1 MSRKLV
7 AYVHVNGSVYGP
19 GDKVPADVAAQIVNP
34 KAWEG
39 GDAPDAGESES
50 GDYESL
56 TKAQLAEEIERRN
69 EGRDDEAKV
78 SPSGSSNKA
87 DLVAALVADDAA
99 GDN

>member
-19 GDKVPADVAAQIVNP
+19 GDKVPADVAALIVNP

-39 GDAPDAGESES
+39 GDAADAGESES
-50 GDYESL
+50 GGYESL
-56 TKAQLAEEIERRN
+56 TKAQLVEEIEKRN
-69 EGRDDEAKV
+69 EGRDDETKV
-78 SPSGSSNKA
+78 SPSGTNKP

>member
-7 AYVHVNGSVYGP
+7 AYVHVAGSVYGP
-19 GDKVPADVAAQIVNP
+19 GDKVPVDVAAQIVNP

-56 TKAQLAEEIERRN
+56 TKAQLAEEIEKRN
-69 EGRDDEAKV
+69 EGRDDETKV
-78 SPSGSSNKA
+78 SPSGTNKA
-87 DLVAALVADDAA
+87 DLVAALVVDDAV